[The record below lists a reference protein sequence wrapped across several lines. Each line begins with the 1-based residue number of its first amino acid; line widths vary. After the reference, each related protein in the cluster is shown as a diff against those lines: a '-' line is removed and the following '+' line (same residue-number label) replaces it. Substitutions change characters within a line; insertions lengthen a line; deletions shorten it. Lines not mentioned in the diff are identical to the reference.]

1 LACDLPRKI
10 ARSGKRAKDYSA
22 QKTMYTYGRAFRL
35 RQAGEG
41 RSKASVGGRGG
52 VDKLGKSR
60 ETALAMPLL
69 ALVSE
74 PSPCRLC
81 EVSNYGCKSCVSG
94 ISQYNPMC
102 CETGRKMRL
111 VNERT
116 RGKNSDV
123 SGVIS
128 PKENG
133 KQTRPRSRLLYF
145 LRFSNSPPFLPPGA
159 PFAGQRRMKEVSTF
173 A

>member
-1 LACDLPRKI
+1 
-10 ARSGKRAKDYSA
+10 
-22 QKTMYTYGRAFRL
+22 MYTYGRAFACDRL
-35 RQAGEG
+35 G
-41 RSKASVGGRGG
+41 KADLGQVWGG

-60 ETALAMPLL
+60 KTALAMPLL

-81 EVSNYGCKSCVSG
+81 EVSNYGCKSRVSG

-102 CETGRKMRL
+102 CETILSGRKMRL

-116 RGKNSDV
+116 QGKNSDV

-133 KQTRPRSRLLYF
+133 KQIRPRSRLLYF
-145 LRFSNSPPFLPPGA
+145 LRFSTLPIPSSRSSLYR
-159 PFAGQRRMKEVSTF
+159 QRRMKEVSTF